1 MQKALALHYA
11 LCIMSLMTNQASIV
25 KSAGEL
31 ETVASV
37 CSVSPHTVR
46 SWILRDSIPSDQW
59 ATFAANGW
67 ASTDLLAELAANK
80 RARKSA

>member
-1 MQKALALHYA
+1 MQKALALVYA
-11 LCIMSLMTNQASIV
+11 LCIMALMTNQATIV
-25 KSAGEL
+25 KDAGHPQR
-31 ETVASV
+31 VAAI

-67 ASTDLLAELAANK
+67 ATLDNLAELAASK
-80 RARKSA
+80 RTRKAA